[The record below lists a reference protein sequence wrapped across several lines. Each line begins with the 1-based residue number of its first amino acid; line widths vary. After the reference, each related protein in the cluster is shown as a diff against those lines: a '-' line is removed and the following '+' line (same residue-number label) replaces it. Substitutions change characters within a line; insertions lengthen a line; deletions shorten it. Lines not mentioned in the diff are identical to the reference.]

1 MDLWGDFSKWEVIN
15 YDGAFFRA
23 EGTNADAFIEE
34 SGVLSKQESQNKA
47 HSHGMDDAGSHQ
59 HDRGDME
66 ITGKIAGAPC
76 SSGYFKPNYAEGA
89 FSKVGWG
96 WGKTE
101 GVGWNNNTSLLA
113 DFVASR
119 TWTGNTSENGSH
131 SHTVHNDGGSESRP
145 ENYTIRIWKEPLRQC
160 VSIHGLYSSLGDFH
174 YRR

>member
-47 HSHGMDDAGSHQ
+47 HSHGMDYAGGHK

-66 ITGKIAGAPC
+66 ISGAI
-76 SSGYFKPNYAEGA
+76 SGLGVSMVVSGA
-89 FSKVGWG
+89 HYVSRAYSGSNPRTVSDSDARTISF
-96 WGKTE
+96 
-101 GVGWNNNTSLLA
+101 L
-113 DFVASR
+113 ASR

-145 ENYTIRIWKEPLRQC
+145 ENYTIRIWKRTA
-160 VSIHGLYSSLGDFH
+160 
-174 YRR
+174 